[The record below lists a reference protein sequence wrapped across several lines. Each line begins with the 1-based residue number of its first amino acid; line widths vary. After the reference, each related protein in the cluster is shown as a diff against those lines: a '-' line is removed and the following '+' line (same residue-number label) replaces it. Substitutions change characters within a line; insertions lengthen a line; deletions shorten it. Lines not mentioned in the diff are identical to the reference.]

1 MKNLISIICILIFVM
16 GCSKDEFEEV
26 KPIDTK
32 NTEYIF
38 DSKGSLVTNGQII
51 SFTLPEVTSY
61 TITISNKDGIL
72 SREKFIGTVGKN
84 SMNIYT
90 KVLPKGDAELKI
102 TTLDGTEIYK
112 TTIVL

>member
-1 MKNLISIICILIFVM
+1 MKNLIIIIFILIFVI
-16 GCSKDEFEEV
+16 GCSKDEFEEI

-38 DSKGSLVTNGQII
+38 DSKGSLISNGQII
-51 SFTLPEVTSY
+51 SFTLPVSASY
-61 TITISNKDGIL
+61 IITISNKDGIL

-90 KVLPKGDAELKI
+90 KILPKGDSELKI
-102 TTLDGTEIYK
+102 TALDGTEIYK
-112 TTIVL
+112 TTVVL